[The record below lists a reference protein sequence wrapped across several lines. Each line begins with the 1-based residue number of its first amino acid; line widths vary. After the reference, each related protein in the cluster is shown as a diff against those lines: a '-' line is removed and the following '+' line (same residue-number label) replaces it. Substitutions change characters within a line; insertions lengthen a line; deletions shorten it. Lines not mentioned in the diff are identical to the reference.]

1 MNIQWQCVN
10 YYPSSGGIVSYVSN
24 VSKKLI
30 ETGHNPT
37 VICAQLKKTLPRYET
52 HENINIIRHPY
63 YKIHWL
69 PINILAPVYYG
80 IRLEKFLSKNT
91 NDYDVIWSNFFLEAF
106 ASCNVFRKKK
116 PIIFII
122 HAVASKLIKLYNKY
136 PNANDFLKSYVRN
149 LYQQYYLMEKKAVKE
164 CDKIVTL
171 SKMRAKE
178 ICDFYNIDNNKVV
191 IIPPGINMKRFSP
204 SKRDIY
210 LLKELNLPKNCKI
223 ILTVCRLSFEKN
235 IETLIKALKKIS
247 NENVFLIIVGKGDQ
261 KRYLEELVKKLNL
274 TKNVIF
280 TGERTDVERFY
291 SIADL
296 FVLPS
301 IYEGFGL
308 VYLEAMASE
317 IPCIGLKPD
326 YPKIIVGS
334 NEVIDDGITGFLAD
348 PYSLDS
354 LVEKIDRVLS
364 DEDLKR
370 KLGSN
375 GRKVCEKRFMW
386 EKTAEKLLRESEKII

>member
-10 YYPSSGGIVSYVSN
+10 YYPSSGGIVSYVNN

-30 ETGHNPT
+30 ETGNKPT
-37 VICAQLKKTLPRYET
+37 VICAQLEKTLPIFET

-63 YKIHWL
+63 YKINWL
-69 PINILAPVYYG
+69 PINILAPIYYG

-164 CDKIVTL
+164 CNKIVTL

-178 ICDFYNIDNNKVV
+178 ICDFYNIDNNKLVV
-191 IIPPGINMKRFSP
+191 IPPGINIKRFSP
-204 SKRDIY
+204 SKRDIN

-223 ILTVCRLSFEKN
+223 ILSVCRLSFEKN
-235 IETLIKALKKIS
+235 IETLIKALKQIS
-247 NENVFLIIVGKGDQ
+247 NENIFLIIVGKGDQ
-261 KRYLEELVKKLNL
+261 KRYLEELVKRLNL

-308 VYLEAMASE
+308 VYLEAMASG

-364 DEDLKR
+364 DDELKR
-370 KLGSN
+370 KLGNN
-375 GRKVCEKRFMW
+375 GRKVCEKRFKW
-386 EKTAEKLLRESEKII
+386 EKTAEKLLIESEKIV